1 MINANIVVKNLLV
14 NLNLESE
21 AELADKLGMTKN
33 AFSMLKQRNSIGT
46 LIERLLKLEEIE
58 QISFDYILTENTN
71 SKNIFLLS
79 KKIYNVFSEAEIK
92 RVEIDLRNNLDDQ
105 ENLQKILEK
114 FKTLKG
120 VSFATKLSEMVHGRG
135 ERMSVILY
143 QFLQHITDK
152 VLIPVEKEYAK
163 SNFINALK
171 SFEQR
176 GLYRLLF
183 TDQDKKNL
191 LNWLEQELDDD
202 DYYMILSDITGM
214 AEKLKP
220 LLNIFNRPMV

>member
-1 MINANIVVKNLLV
+1 MIDANIVVKNLLV

-58 QISFDYILTENTN
+58 QISFDYILTENKN

>member
-1 MINANIVVKNLLV
+1 MIDTNIVVKNLLV
-14 NLNLESE
+14 NLNLKSE
-21 AELADKLGMTKN
+21 AELANKLGMTKN

-58 QISFDYILTENTN
+58 KISFDYILTENTN

-79 KKIYNVFSEAEIK
+79 KKICNVFSEAEIK

-105 ENLQKILEK
+105 ENLQQILEK

-120 VSFATKLSEMVHGRG
+120 VGFATKLSEMLHGRG

-163 SNFINALK
+163 RNFINALK

-176 GLYRLLF
+176 GLYGLLF

-191 LNWLEQELDDD
+191 LNWLEHELDDD

>member
-1 MINANIVVKNLLV
+1 MIDANIVVKNLLV